1 MNNPVYAI
9 AKRED
14 LTLENTTSKI
24 RYGEYMTKEE
34 AEYWLHSF
42 ITLSGGSYTYVIV
55 KTELPVWELYEGE
68 E

>member
-14 LTLENTTSKI
+14 LSADNTTSKI
-24 RYGEYMTKEE
+24 RYGEYMTKED
-34 AEYWLHSF
+34 AEYWLRCF
-42 ITLSGGSYTYVIV
+42 TMVSGGSDTYVIV
-55 KTELPVWELYEGE
+55 KTELPVWELHEVE